1 MSFPTR
7 VSNNLQYYGTLAM
20 IRLILAMPYQ
30 AAITLGRSIMLLVW
44 LFMPLR
50 RKIVKIQMSTAL
62 GLDNP
67 WRLVLKVFMNQ
78 GDILVDTI
86 KYAYMSD
93 DEIRTKVVV
102 EGKENLEA
110 ALSSGRG
117 LMMFTG
123 HIGNWE
129 VLSHLSRLL
138 NIEFCVMADIRKDE
152 RLESIIDNLRARS
165 GATILPP
172 KGKALMLI
180 KELKKGRTI
189 GMIIDQRGRRRD
201 GILCNFFGL
210 PALTNPAPAF
220 IAMKGGSL
228 IQGAYIV
235 KLHGTYHI
243 HIDKAVDSAD
253 FGVGH
258 DAIQGLSDFMHTWVA
273 SVVERYPDQ
282 WFWLHSRWVKR
293 AHFAKTIKTNNDFR
307 AFTKAQAEDIKARKK
322 KS

>member
-1 MSFPTR
+1 MNFLKRASSST
-7 VSNNLQYYGTLAM
+7 QYYGTRAM
-20 IRLILAMPYQ
+20 IRLVLTMPYH
-30 AAITLGRSIMLLVW
+30 AAITLGRSIMFLVW

-67 WRLVLKVFMNQ
+67 WRLGLKVFMNQ
-78 GDILVDTI
+78 GEIMVDAI

-93 DEIRTKVVV
+93 EEIKARIIV
-102 EGKENLEA
+102 EGKEYLDEA
-110 ALSSGRG
+110 RQSGRG

-129 VLSHLSRLL
+129 VLSHISRLL
-138 NIEFCVMADIRKDE
+138 NIEFCHMAEIRKDA
-152 RLESIIDNLRARS
+152 RLESIINEVRTRS
-165 GATILPP
+165 GITILPP

-180 KELKKGRTI
+180 KELKKGRI
-189 GMIIDQRGRRRD
+189 ISIIIDQRGRLRN

-220 IAMKGGSL
+220 IAIKGGAL
-228 IQGAYIV
+228 VQGVYIV

-243 HIDKAVDSAD
+243 RIDKAVDTAD

-258 DAIQGLSDFMHTWVA
+258 DAIQGLSDYMQTWVEA
-273 SVVERYPDQ
+273 VVERYPDQ

-293 AHFAKTIKTNNDFR
+293 MHFAKTIKTDNDFR
-307 AFTKAQAEDIKARKK
+307 EFTKAQAEEIKAQRKK
-322 KS
+322 S

>member
-1 MSFPTR
+1 
-7 VSNNLQYYGTLAM
+7 M
-20 IRLILAMPYQ
+20 IRLILAMPYH

-67 WRLVLKVFMNQ
+67 WRLVMKVFMNQ

-102 EGKENLEA
+102 EGKENLDE

-220 IAMKGGSL
+220 IAMKGGAL
-228 IQGAYIV
+228 APGRIYREAPWNLPYPYRQGR
-235 KLHGTYHI
+235 G
-243 HIDKAVDSAD
+243 
-253 FGVGH
+253 
-258 DAIQGLSDFMHTWVA
+258 
-273 SVVERYPDQ
+273 
-282 WFWLHSRWVKR
+282 
-293 AHFAKTIKTNNDFR
+293 
-307 AFTKAQAEDIKARKK
+307 
-322 KS
+322 

>member
-7 VSNNLQYYGTLAM
+7 VSSTLQYYGALAM

-50 RKIVKIQMSTAL
+50 RKIVKIQVSTAL

-67 WRLVLKVFMNQ
+67 WRLAMKVFMNQ

-93 DEIRTKVVV
+93 DEIKTKVVV
-102 EGKENLEA
+102 EGKENLDE

-123 HIGNWE
+123 HMGNWE
-129 VLSHLSRLL
+129 VLSHLSRLM

-189 GMIIDQRGRRRD
+189 GMIIDQRARRRD

-220 IAMKGGSL
+220 IALKGGAL
-228 IQGAYIV
+228 LQGAYIV
-235 KLHGTYHI
+235 KLQGTYHI

-258 DAIQGLSDFMHTWVA
+258 EAIQGLSDFMHTWVEA
-273 SVVERYPDQ
+273 VVERYPDQ

-293 AHFAKTIKTNNDFR
+293 SHFAKTIKTDNDFR
-307 AFTKAQAEDIKARKK
+307 AFTMAQAEDIKARKK

>member
-1 MSFPTR
+1 MSFLEKT
-7 VSNNLQYYGTLAM
+7 SSAIQYYGTQAM
-20 IRLILAMPYQ
+20 IRIILAMPYH
-30 AAITLGRSIMLLVW
+30 AAIALGRLIMLLVW
-44 LFMPLR
+44 LFMPVR

-62 GLDNP
+62 GLNNP
-67 WRLVLKVFMNQ
+67 WRLVMKVFMNQ

-93 DEIRTKVVV
+93 DEIRAKVVV
-102 EGKENLEA
+102 EGKENLDE
-110 ALSSGRG
+110 ALSTGRG

-129 VLSHLSRLL
+129 VLSHISRLL

-189 GMIIDQRGRRRD
+189 AMIIDQRGRRRD
-201 GILCNFFGL
+201 GILCNFFGM

-220 IAMKGGSL
+220 IAIKGGSL
-228 IQGAYIV
+228 VLGAYIV

-258 DAIQGLSDFMHTWVA
+258 DAIQDLSDFMHTWVEK
-273 SVVERYPDQ
+273 VVDRYPDQ

-293 AHFAKTIKTNNDFR
+293 RHFAKTIKTDNDLR
-307 AFTKAQAEDIKARKK
+307 EFTKAQAEEIKAQRKK
-322 KS
+322 P

>member
-7 VSNNLQYYGTLAM
+7 VSSTLQYYGALAM

-50 RKIVKIQMSTAL
+50 RKIVKIQVSTAL

-67 WRLVLKVFMNQ
+67 WRLAMKVFMNQ

-93 DEIRTKVVV
+93 DEIKTKVVV
-102 EGKENLEA
+102 EGKENLDE

-123 HIGNWE
+123 HMGNWE
-129 VLSHLSRLL
+129 VLSHLSRLM

-201 GILCNFFGL
+201 GFLCNFFGL

-220 IAMKGGSL
+220 IALKGGAL
-228 IQGAYIV
+228 LQGAYIV
-235 KLHGTYHI
+235 KLQGTYHI
-243 HIDKAVDSAD
+243 RIDKAVDSAD

-258 DAIQGLSDFMHTWVA
+258 EAIQGLSDFMHTWVEA
-273 SVVERYPDQ
+273 VVERYPDQ

-293 AHFAKTIKTNNDFR
+293 SHFAKTIKTDNDFR
-307 AFTKAQAEDIKARKK
+307 AFTMAQAEDIKARKK

>member
-1 MSFPTR
+1 MSLLQR
-7 VSNNLQYYGTLAM
+7 VSSAIQYYGTLSM
-20 IRLILAMPYQ
+20 IRLVLAMPYH
-30 AAITLGRSIMLLVW
+30 AAISLGRSIMFLVW

-67 WRLVLKVFMNQ
+67 WRLGLKVFMNQ
-78 GDILVDTI
+78 GEIMVDAI

-93 DEIRTKVVV
+93 EEIKARIIV
-102 EGKENLEA
+102 EGKEYLDEA
-110 ALSSGRG
+110 RASGRG
-117 LMMFTG
+117 LVMFTG

-129 VLSHLSRLL
+129 VLSHISRLL
-138 NIEFCVMADIRKDE
+138 NIEFCHMADIRKDA
-152 RLESIIDNLRARS
+152 RLESIISEMRDRS
-165 GATILPP
+165 GITLLPP

-180 KELKKGRTI
+180 KELKKGRI
-189 GMIIDQRGRRRD
+189 ISMIIDQRGKLKN

-210 PALTNPAPAF
+210 PAPTNPGPAF
-220 IAMKGGSL
+220 IAIKGGAL
-228 IQGAYIV
+228 VQPVYIV

-243 HIDKAVDSAD
+243 RIGKAVDSAD
-253 FGVGH
+253 FGVGQ

-293 AHFAKTIKTNNDFR
+293 TKFSKLIKTDNDF
-307 AFTKAQAEDIKARKK
+307 QEIIKVQTEEIRSREK